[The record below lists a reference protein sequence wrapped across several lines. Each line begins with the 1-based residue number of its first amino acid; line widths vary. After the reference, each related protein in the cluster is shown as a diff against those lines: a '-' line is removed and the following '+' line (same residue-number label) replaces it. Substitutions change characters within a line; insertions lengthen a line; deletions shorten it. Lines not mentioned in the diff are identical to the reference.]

1 MDGGHILLLF
11 TLVLTWFCIGVLS
24 LLMYDTAY
32 PSNSQLNG
40 NDVEKSGKKR
50 FLIVQIPSLIA
61 CIMMLLLFIKHPETC
76 PMGMIYL
83 IALIAIGILY
93 RSYQPFLSIGKSK
106 PVQNKKIFYEHFPNN
121 KDVVLVTLWILAGLA
136 LTFLVAK
143 TMTV

>member
-11 TLVLTWFCIGVLS
+11 TLVLTWFCIGTMS
-24 LLMYDTAY
+24 RLMYNAAH
-32 PSNSQLNG
+32 PSNSQLNDK
-40 NDVEKSGKKR
+40 NVEQLGKKQ
-50 FLIVQIPSLIA
+50 LQIVQFASLIA
-61 CIMMLLLFIKHPETC
+61 CIMMLLLFVKHPETC
-76 PMGMIYL
+76 PIGMIYL

-106 PVQNKKIFYEHFPNN
+106 PVQNRRIFYEHFPNN

-143 TMTV
+143 TMAA